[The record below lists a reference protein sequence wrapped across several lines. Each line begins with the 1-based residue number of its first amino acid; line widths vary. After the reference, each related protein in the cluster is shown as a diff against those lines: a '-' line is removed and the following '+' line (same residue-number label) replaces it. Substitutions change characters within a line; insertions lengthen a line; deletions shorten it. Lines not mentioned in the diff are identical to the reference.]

1 MFHLKILLEFQL
13 KKLILLPFISK
24 EKYIPSANRPCLPK
38 KALFNRNLYNFYWKY
53 IFSSKSL
60 AIKNMK
66 CYLFIGPFNIH
77 GFFNK
82 KNLKKFKIINGMLKW
97 LVQRQDVDK
106 SCVSVWMDV
115 TCGYILS
122 LNAIFILCHFIME
135 TFLHIYTYSFYI
147 HEYLY
152 FVFKW

>member
-1 MFHLKILLEFQL
+1 
-13 KKLILLPFISK
+13 
-24 EKYIPSANRPCLPK
+24 
-38 KALFNRNLYNFYWKY
+38 
-53 IFSSKSL
+53 
-60 AIKNMK
+60 MK

-135 TFLHIYTYSFYI
+135 TFLHIDIHIVYIYMNIYILFLNDSFVLMWLI
-147 HEYLY
+147 KKFWLNNCTISSN
-152 FVFKW
+152 